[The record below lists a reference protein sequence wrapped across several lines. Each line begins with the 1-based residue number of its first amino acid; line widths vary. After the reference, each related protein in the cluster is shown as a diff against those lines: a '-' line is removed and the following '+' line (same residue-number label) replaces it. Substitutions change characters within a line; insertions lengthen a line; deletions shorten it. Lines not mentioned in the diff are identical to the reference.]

1 VTASTAGSASTF
13 RSLLAR
19 RVGLPLKSL
28 AKREQTQEIAADLE
42 RNQWL
47 DATAM
52 RTLRETRLRKL
63 LVEVGSHVPFY
74 RETLRSL
81 GADPR
86 ADDPWKIFERLPVI
100 DKKAYRELGKA
111 LQSESPRRRPILA
124 HTSGTTGER
133 LEVRIDPD
141 ASAYRYLAGFRG
153 RSWWGLEP
161 GDPEFKIWGSGIRTA
176 TGPAELAYKLVRRMK
191 DWAIGITLVD
201 PFFQTGEDVERA
213 ARLVMR
219 TKPKLV
225 FGYAN
230 SVHLLAAH
238 MVRKGL
244 RAGPGWPRAVGYT
257 AEMLLDWQREDIH
270 QAFGGAPLIAEYGSC
285 EAGVMAFQ
293 CPQGSMHTS
302 DDIMILETLPLQ
314 PGGGASDLGVVV
326 VTDMMATSYPLIRY
340 RQGDLARVGGPPCA
354 CGRGLGVLRDLTGR
368 MNDRFESPSGGLIDF
383 VVFDQAMKEQTAI
396 RCFKVVERG
405 RGDIVFLAE
414 LHPGQSWSEADRERL
429 VKQCRALL
437 PADAQLSVRV
447 AEHLPSEPSGKFRIM
462 IPASDAAKYL

>member
-1 VTASTAGSASTF
+1 MTASAGSTSSF

-28 AKREQTQEIAADLE
+28 AKREQTQQIAADLE
-42 RNQWL
+42 RAQWL
-47 DATAM
+47 DAGSM
-52 RTLRETRLRKL
+52 RALRETRLRRL
-63 LVEVGSHVPFY
+63 LVEVGSCVPFY
-74 RETLRSL
+74 RDTIRDL

-86 ADDPWKIFERLPVI
+86 ADDPWKIFERLPII

-153 RSWWGLEP
+153 RSWWGLQP

-176 TGPAELAYKLVRRMK
+176 TGPAELAYKVVRRMK

-201 PFFQTGEDVERA
+201 PFFQREEDVERA
-213 ARLVMR
+213 AQLVMR
-219 TKPKLV
+219 TQPKLV

-230 SVHLLAAH
+230 SIHLLAAH
-238 MVRKGL
+238 MVRRGL

-257 AEMLLDWQREDIH
+257 AEMLLDWQREDI
-270 QAFGGAPLIAEYGSC
+270 QKAFGAPLIAEYGSC

-293 CPQGSMHTS
+293 CPQGTLHTS
-302 DDIMILETLPLQ
+302 DDIMVLETVPLE
-314 PGGGASDLGVVV
+314 GAGASDLGVVV
-326 VTDMMATSYPLIRY
+326 VTDLMAISYPLIRY
-340 RQGDLARVGGPPCA
+340 RQGDLARLGGEPCA
-354 CGRGLGVLRDLTGR
+354 CGRGLGSLRDLTGR
-368 MNDRFESPSGGLIDF
+368 MNDRFASPSGGIIDF
-383 VVFDQAMKEQTAI
+383 IVFDQAMKEQPAI
-396 RCFKVVERG
+396 RRFKVVERA
-405 RGDIVFLAE
+405 RGDLVFLAE
-414 LHPGQSWSEADRERL
+414 LHPGQTWSDADRERL
-429 VKQCRALL
+429 MKQCRTLL

-447 AEHLPSEPSGKFRIM
+447 AELLPSEPSGKFRIM
-462 IPASDAAKYL
+462 IPASDAARYL